1 MSNNKK
7 STYEK
12 LFGRDDI
19 FSDGNLDEMQKR
31 ESYGIAF
38 KLFRAMYFIFLA
50 GGMAM
55 YCVGVGLENIPL
67 VIAGIAVFAVAALFE
82 ILYAGF
88 TSARGVMPEN
98 FMNKNAGKIWIAW
111 SVILI
116 IWLFMFVFALD
127 TEWYL
132 VPLWIVLYV
141 YRMLICFFANRNK
154 KVREKMLD
162 E

>member
-7 STYEK
+7 SIYEI
-12 LFGRDDI
+12 LFGKDDI
-19 FSDGNLDEMQKR
+19 FSDSGLDEMQKR

-38 KLFRAMYFIFLA
+38 KLFRVMYLIFLF
-50 GGMAM
+50 GGMVI
-55 YCVGVGLENIPL
+55 YCVGVGLENKPL
-67 VIAGIAVFAVAALFE
+67 YISGIAVFAAAALFE

-98 FMNKNAGKIWIAW
+98 FMNRNTGKARVVWII
-111 SVILI
+111 ILI
-116 IWLFMFVFALD
+116 MYFILMMD
-127 TEWYL
+127 TDWYIA
-132 VPLWIVLYV
+132 PPWIVLCV
-141 YRMLICFFANRNK
+141 YRLFIFFFAERNK

>member
-1 MSNNKK
+1 MNNNKK

-12 LFGRDDI
+12 LFGKDDI
-19 FSDGNLDEMQKR
+19 FSDSVLDEMQKR

-38 KLFRAMYFIFLA
+38 KLFRAMYFIFIL
-50 GGMAM
+50 GGLAM

-67 VIAGIAVFAVAALFE
+67 YIAGIAVFAVAALFE

-98 FMNKNAGKIWIAW
+98 FMNKNAGKTWIAW
-111 SVILI
+111 VFILI
-116 IWLFMFVFALD
+116 MWLFMFVFALD
-127 TEWYL
+127 TEWYIA
-132 VPLWIVLYV
+132 PLWIVLCV
-141 YRMLICFFANRNK
+141 YRLLICFFANWNK
-154 KVREKMLD
+154 KVRDKMLD

>member
-12 LFGRDDI
+12 LFGSDDI
-19 FSDGNLDEMQKR
+19 FSDSGLDEMQKR
-31 ESYGIAF
+31 ESCGIAF
-38 KLFRAMYFIFLA
+38 KLFRIMYFTFLL
-50 GGMAM
+50 GGTVI
-55 YCVGVGLENIPL
+55 YCVGAGLENKPL
-67 VIAGIAVFAVAALFE
+67 FYTGCAVFAVAALFE

-98 FMNKNAGKIWIAW
+98 FMNRNTGKAWITW
-111 SVILI
+111 LVILI
-116 IWLFMFVFALD
+116 MYFILYVLVLD
-127 TEWYL
+127 TDWYIY
-132 VPLWIVLYV
+132 PLWIVLCV
-141 YRMLICFFANRNK
+141 YRLLICFFANRNK

>member
-7 STYEK
+7 STYEI
-12 LFGRDDI
+12 LFGKDDI
-19 FSDGNLDEMQKR
+19 FSDGGLDEMQKR

-38 KLFRAMYFIFLA
+38 KLFRAMYFIFLV
-50 GGMAM
+50 GGIAM
-55 YCVGVGLENIPL
+55 CCVGVGLENIPL
-67 VIAGIAVFAVAALFE
+67 YIAGLAVFDAAVLFE

-88 TSARGVMPEN
+88 TSSRGVMPEN
-98 FMNKNAGKIWIAW
+98 FMNRNAGKGWIVW
-111 SVILI
+111 LVILI
-116 IWLFMFVFALD
+116 MYFILYVLMLD
-127 TEWYL
+127 TDWYIA
-132 VPLWIVLYV
+132 PPWIVLCV

>member
-12 LFGRDDI
+12 LFGSDDI
-19 FSDGNLDEMQKR
+19 FSDSGLDEMQKR

-38 KLFRAMYFIFLA
+38 KLFRAMYFIFLV
-50 GGMAM
+50 GGIAM
-55 YCVGVGLENIPL
+55 YCVGVGLENMPL
-67 VIAGIAVFAVAALFE
+67 YIAGIAVFAAAALFE

-88 TSARGVMPEN
+88 TSARGIMPEN
-98 FMNKNAGKIWIAW
+98 FERKYIGKVWIVW
-111 SVILI
+111 LVILL
-116 IWLFMFVFALD
+116 IWCFMFASSTSVWFCA
-127 TEWYL
+127 
-132 VPLWIVLYV
+132 PLWILLCVYYLVLH
-141 YRMLICFFANRNK
+141 IFAKRNK